1 MTIERWLPAVALAV
15 FGALA
20 VAPAGAQSDDELRP
34 VMDRLDRLERDVNLL
49 QRQVYRG
56 GGTGVTAPQAGAAAS
71 AGSAIDVE
79 VRLGRLEEQ
88 VRGLTGQI
96 EDTTYKIQQLNQR
109 LDRLQTDL
117 DFRLNQLEHPGSAPA
132 APPSESAA
140 PAPSGSP
147 GRAAL
152 APAPAT
158 PPAPDSSSG
167 APIRLRPPGS
177 AATPPAVTQP
187 SPTPGVLGTVVV
199 PDTEPTRT
207 TTPQT
212 AAIPPQN
219 VTGSPLEQYN
229 AAFALL
235 RQARYDE
242 AEQALRGFIQ
252 RNPKDALAGNAQYWL
267 GETYFARKDYGS
279 AASAFAEGYEKYPH
293 SPKAPDDL
301 LKLGITLGILGQK
314 DNACRV
320 YTRLEH
326 DFPQVQTEIRDRTST
341 EKKRLGCPA

>member
-1 MTIERWLPAVALAV
+1 MMTERWLPALAV
-15 FGALA
+15 LGAL
-20 VAPAGAQSDDELRP
+20 VAGYAHAQTDDELRP

-56 GGTGVTAPQAGAAAS
+56 GGGTGTPAQQAGTV
-71 AGSAIDVE
+71 AGSGNSIDVE

-96 EDTTYKIQQLNQR
+96 EDTTYKIQQINQR
-109 LDRLQTDL
+109 LDRLQTDF
-117 DFRLNQLEHPGSAPA
+117 DFRLQQLEHPGSAPT
-132 APPSESAA
+132 APPADTA
-140 PAPSGSP
+140 APSGSP
-147 GRAAL
+147 ARSAL
-152 APAPAT
+152 AAPSL
-158 PPAPDSSSG
+158 PDSSAG
-167 APIRLRPPGS
+167 GPIRLRPPS
-177 AATPPAVTQP
+177 ATPAPQP
-187 SPTPGVLGTVVV
+187 PQTGPGPTPGVLGTVVV
-199 PDTEPTRT
+199 PDAGTAATP
-207 TTPQT
+207 PQT
-212 AAIPPQN
+212 ATVPPQN

-242 AEQALRGFIQ
+242 AEQALRSFIQ
-252 RNPKDALAGNAQYWL
+252 RNSKDALAGNAQYWL
-267 GETYFARKDYGS
+267 GETYFARKDYS
-279 AASAFAEGYEKYPH
+279 NAASAFAEGYEKYPH

-326 DFPQVQTEIRDRTST
+326 DFPQVQSEIRDRTSS

>member
-1 MTIERWLPAVALAV
+1 MLGNPRHRGLRTCTGPIERGACGTARCIFLPEPASTPPCQRRVQRRFSQGVPHLVAMTIERWLPAVALAV

-167 APIRLRPPGS
+167 APIRLRPP
-177 AATPPAVTQP
+177 
-187 SPTPGVLGTVVV
+187 
-199 PDTEPTRT
+199 
-207 TTPQT
+207 
-212 AAIPPQN
+212 
-219 VTGSPLEQYN
+219 
-229 AAFALL
+229 
-235 RQARYDE
+235 
-242 AEQALRGFIQ
+242 
-252 RNPKDALAGNAQYWL
+252 
-267 GETYFARKDYGS
+267 
-279 AASAFAEGYEKYPH
+279 
-293 SPKAPDDL
+293 
-301 LKLGITLGILGQK
+301 
-314 DNACRV
+314 
-320 YTRLEH
+320 
-326 DFPQVQTEIRDRTST
+326 EI
-341 EKKRLGCPA
+341 G